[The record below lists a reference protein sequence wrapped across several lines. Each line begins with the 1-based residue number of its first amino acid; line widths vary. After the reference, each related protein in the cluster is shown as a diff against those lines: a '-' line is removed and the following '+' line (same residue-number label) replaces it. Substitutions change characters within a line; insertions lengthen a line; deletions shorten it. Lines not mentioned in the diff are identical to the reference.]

1 MLSSPLGHA
10 ETKPVAPAPDVAVYF
25 DYATAA
31 PLRPA
36 VRAGLK
42 ELLDLPQVDPS
53 RPFDDALVIRDL
65 IEQARNSIAH
75 LAGVEARSV
84 TFMSSIAEA
93 ALTAYS
99 SLEARSVPII
109 TSAAERLSLLEHAAA
124 ISTVHQVQ
132 LDEQGRIDLDHLAAT
147 AGQFRGSII
156 VAQHANQEIGVI
168 NDIEAIFD
176 IAEETDASVIC
187 DETLTFGRSIERP
200 KRSAFRIVSAELLGG
215 PLGSVALI
223 HQGDLRVKAQLLGGA
238 QERGRRSGLENHL
251 GIIGFGLAAD
261 CLADL
266 QQREVE
272 DQSARRFC
280 QSIDQMLLAS
290 GLGHRLA
297 SQQVPTLGYL
307 SSYVTPGFE
316 ASAVAMALNRSGVAV
331 HAGSACSGED
341 PLPSATH
348 QALGYDGLHSLR
360 ISVGWATTDHDVSV
374 LGTAL
379 DAVALSLGSLKT
391 H

>member
-1 MLSSPLGHA
+1 M
-10 ETKPVAPAPDVAVYF
+10 AVYF

-53 RPFDDALVIRDL
+53 RPFDDALVLRDL
-65 IEQARNSIAH
+65 IEQARSSVAN

-93 ALTAYS
+93 AVTAFA
-99 SLEARSVPII
+99 SLEAGSVPII
-109 TSAAERLSLLEHAAA
+109 TSAAERLSLLEHAADMG
-124 ISTVHQVQ
+124 TVHQVQ
-132 LDEQGRIDLDHLAAT
+132 LDDQGRLDLDHLAAL
-147 AGQFRGSII
+147 ARQHPGAII

-168 NDIEAIFD
+168 NDLKT
-176 IAEETDASVIC
+176 IAEIADETGASIIC
-187 DETLTFGRSIERP
+187 DETLTFGRALERP
-200 KRSAFRIVSAELLGG
+200 VESTFRIVSAELLGG
-215 PLGSVALI
+215 PLGTVALI
-223 HQGDLRVKAQLLGGA
+223 HQPGVRIRAQLLGGS

-251 GIIGFGLAAD
+251 GVVGFGLAAD
-261 CLADL
+261 CLADS
-266 QQREVE
+266 QQQEAE
-272 DQSARRFC
+272 DQSA
-280 QSIDQMLLAS
+280 QAYSHTINQMVLAS
-290 GLGHRLA
+290 GLGTQLTR
-297 SQQVPTLGYL
+297 SQVPTLGYL
-307 SSYVTPGFE
+307 SSYLTPGVE

-360 ISVGWATTDHDVSV
+360 ISVGWATNDVEIKALSV
-374 LGTAL
+374 AL
-379 DAVALSLGSLKT
+379 DAVALSLASLKNR
-391 H
+391 